1 MRRRDFII
9 VLAGAMTAAPVVR
22 AQQKAMPVIVFLGS
36 TSPGPYAPF
45 VAAFRQGLSETGY
58 VEGQNVAIEYRW
70 AEGRYDRLPALAADL
85 VSRKVD
91 VIAASGGEVSAF
103 AAKNA
108 TSTIPI
114 LFIAGDATAAG
125 LVASLARPGG
135 NLTGVSILADELM
148 AKRLELLS
156 ELVPQA
162 RVIALLVNPNE
173 GRIAERIIR
182 GVQEAA
188 RTKGVLLH
196 ILKAGTENEIDAA
209 FATLVQLH
217 AGALLVGAGPFFASQ
232 RDRLVA
238 LASRHAIPA
247 MYELREFA
255 AASGLTSYG
264 PSLTGIYRQVGIY
277 VGKILNGTKPG
288 DLPVQQPTKF
298 ELVVNLKAAKALGL
312 TVPHSILARADEVIE

>member
-1 MRRRDFII
+1 M
-9 VLAGAMTAAPVVR
+9 LALGGAMTAAR
-22 AQQKAMPVIVFLGS
+22 ALQAQQKAMPVIGFLGS
-36 TSPGPYAPF
+36 TSPGPYTPF

-108 TSTIPI
+108 TSTIPT

-125 LVASLARPGG
+125 LVASFARPGG

-188 RTKGVLLH
+188 RAKGVLLH
-196 ILKAGTENEIDAA
+196 ILKAGTESEIDAA

-217 AGALLVGAGPFFASQ
+217 AGALLVGAGPFFASR

-255 AASGLTSYG
+255 ATSGLTSYG

-277 VGKILNGTKPG
+277 VGKILKGANPA

-298 ELVVNLKAAKALGL
+298 ELVINLNTANALGL
-312 TVPHSILARADEVIE
+312 TVPPSLLARADEVIE

>member
-1 MRRRDFII
+1 
-9 VLAGAMTAAPVVR
+9 
-22 AQQKAMPVIVFLGS
+22 
-36 TSPGPYAPF
+36 
-45 VAAFRQGLSETGY
+45 
-58 VEGQNVAIEYRW
+58 
-70 AEGRYDRLPALAADL
+70 LAADL

-277 VGKILNGTKPG
+277 VGKILNGAKPG